1 MLGHRWTMPSFRV
14 GAVARSL
21 ACATVLA
28 LVTGCGEKQQT
39 QQTQAAPPSVGVMAV
54 TSKAVNPSTGFTG
67 RVQAIDKVDLLARV
81 NGFLDKRLFTEG
93 QTVAAGDL
101 LFVIEQPPYQAQLD
115 QKAAE
120 LQSAQAAQK
129 NTAVQLARAQ
139 ELVKT
144 ENIPR
149 ATLDQRQA
157 EDTMAR
163 SRILEAQAAL
173 EQAQIN
179 FDYTEIKAPI
189 AGRIGQSTF
198 TAGSYV
204 TPQSGTWAT
213 IVSQDPIYVTF
224 PVAQRIVTEYR
235 RKNPEPRATDKIA
248 VKLQLADGAEYDHIG
263 KIDFIDVEVDRGT
276 DTVLVRAQFDNPS
289 GVLVDGQFVNVAIE
303 LGENQMAISIPQTA
317 IQLDQAGA
325 YVFVVNGEGKA
336 EMRRIKTQAGAGG
349 ESTVLEGLKEGEK
362 IVVDGIQK
370 VRPGQP
376 VTPTDVQPA
385 VKS

>member
-1 MLGHRWTMPSFRV
+1 
-14 GAVARSL
+14 
-21 ACATVLA
+21 
-28 LVTGCGEKQQT
+28 
-39 QQTQAAPPSVGVMAV
+39 
-54 TSKAVNPSTGFTG
+54 
-67 RVQAIDKVDLLARV
+67 
-81 NGFLDKRLFTEG
+81 
-93 QTVAAGDL
+93 
-101 LFVIEQPPYQAQLD
+101 
-115 QKAAE
+115 
-120 LQSAQAAQK
+120 
-129 NTAVQLARAQ
+129 
-139 ELVKT
+139 
-144 ENIPR
+144 
-149 ATLDQRQA
+149 
-157 EDTMAR
+157 MAR

-204 TPQSGTWAT
+204 TPQSGTLAT

>member
-1 MLGHRWTMPSFRV
+1 MPVGSWTVSPFRV
-14 GAVARSL
+14 GRAARYL
-21 ACATVLA
+21 ACGAA
-28 LVTGCGEKQQT
+28 LLLLVACGEKQQT
-39 QQTQAAPPSVGVMAV
+39 QQAPATPPAVGVMTVA
-54 TSKAVNPSTGFTG
+54 SKPINPSTGFTG
-67 RVQAIDKVDLLARV
+67 RVQAIDKVDLLARI
-81 NGFLDKRLFTEG
+81 NGFLNKRLFTEG
-93 QTVAAGDL
+93 QEVNVGDL
-101 LFVIEQPPYQAQLD
+101 LFVIEQAPYQAQLD

-179 FDYTEIKAPI
+179 YDYTEIKAPI
-189 AGRIGQSTF
+189 SGRIGQSAF
-198 TAGSYV
+198 TVGSYV
-204 TPQSGTWAT
+204 TPQSGTLAT

-224 PVAQRIVTEYR
+224 PVAQRIVTDYR
-235 RKNPEPRATDKIA
+235 RQHPEPNATDAIA
-248 VKLQLADGAEYDHIG
+248 VKLKLADGSDYDHVG

-276 DTVLVRAQFDNPS
+276 DTVLVRAVFDNPN
-289 GVLVDGQFVNVAIE
+289 GVLVDGQFVNVAVE
-303 LGENQMAISIPQTA
+303 TGEGRMGLSIPQTA

-325 YVFVVNGEGKA
+325 YVFVVDGENKA
-336 EMRRIKTQAGAGG
+336 EVRRIKTEAGAGG

-362 IVVDGIQK
+362 VVVDGIQK